1 VLSSGCDIYWNF
13 QQHLESK
20 KRKLSKKKKKEMEIL
35 KVEIFKN
42 GQYEKI
48 QTGKEKH
55 SKRNGAYLKIFQT
68 KISQEKKRSE

>member
-1 VLSSGCDIYWNF
+1 MG
-13 QQHLESK
+13 
-20 KRKLSKKKKKEMEIL
+20 IL

-55 SKRNGAYLKIFQT
+55 SKRNGAYRKIFQT